1 MNLKDIQLNLKKL
14 NVSYALGEPCQ
25 DKCLTDCENAL
36 RLKLPRQIKLFYKSM
51 NGLIVEK
58 PALAIRALDE
68 LEIDNK
74 GLMHFAVFDNKHII
88 AFDTN
93 SINNAEQWNIVNR
106 DTGYLV
112 TLTMASFWANKIWA
126 WLISQRTIWKE
137 EFYPGN

>member
-1 MNLKDIQLNLKKL
+1 
-14 NVSYALGEPCQ
+14 
-25 DKCLTDCENAL
+25 
-36 RLKLPRQIKLFYKSM
+36 M